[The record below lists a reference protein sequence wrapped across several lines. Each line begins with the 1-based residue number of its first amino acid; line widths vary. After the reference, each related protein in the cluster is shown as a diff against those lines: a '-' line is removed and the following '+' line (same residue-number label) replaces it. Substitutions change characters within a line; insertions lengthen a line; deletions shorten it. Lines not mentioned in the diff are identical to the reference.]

1 MRKDARTAK
10 QRRRE
15 RGAAL
20 IMVLGSLTILAV
32 MLSEFQDEMSIEF
45 SSAMSDR
52 DALKA
57 EYAAKSAI
65 NLSRLLIAAEPTVR
79 QAAGLLL
86 GALGQG
92 GKAPQIP
99 IWAFSGQIL
108 GAFNDA
114 EGAEMF
120 KSLANADISSGVGL
134 GLEGAGF
141 HVTIVDE
148 DAKIGVNNAGRSTFG
163 ARDVGRQLMGL
174 LGGPQYDPL
183 FERRSDDGDYSS
195 RLDICSA
202 IIDWVDANQ
211 DLESCEGSS
220 QATSAPA
227 EDAYYRNLPDPY
239 QRKNAAFD
247 SLEELRLVRGVS
259 DDFWATFIEPEPDD
273 PSQRPVSIWSQGKI
287 NINTTNP
294 RTLLSYICAWAT
306 PDTQLCN
313 DPTGQLPL
321 NFLQMMSIAQGMI
334 AGIPIFR
341 SPKQLREA
349 LEGKGQFASFME
361 TAGIPPIKF
370 LSSSSFESGLA
381 LESKVFSI
389 YAEGY
394 VRQGKRE
401 TVVRIMAVVDFR
413 RAPTV
418 QDLLAQATG
427 ANNTPAATG
436 SAAPSGS
443 DSTSGTPAAITGALV
458 PSTAG
463 RVVYYRV
470 N

>member
-1 MRKDARTAK
+1 MKKDLRTAK

-20 IMVLGSLTILAV
+20 IMVLGSLTILSV

-92 GKAPQIP
+92 GKPPQIP

-183 FERRSDDGDYSS
+183 FERSSLEGDYST

-211 DLESCEGSS
+211 DMESCDGTS

-227 EDAYYRNLPDPY
+227 EDAYYRNLSDPY

-247 SLEELRLVRGVS
+247 SLEELRLVRGVG

-334 AGIPIFR
+334 AGIPIFK

-394 VRQGKRE
+394 VRQAKRE
-401 TVVRIMAVVDFR
+401 TIVRIMAVVDFR

-418 QDLLAQATG
+418 EDLVAQATG
-427 ANNTPAATG
+427 AGSTPNATDQTQ
-436 SAAPSGS
+436 P
-443 DSTSGTPAAITGALV
+443 DSSTTSGDAPAGITGALV